1 MSDFDFGELLFGL
14 RTPKEAV
21 YLPTVNKILLQPT
34 SKLVSEL
41 NFERFIRLK
50 LPTWQL
56 WVFFL
61 LFYQFYGRAA
71 LRWPLN
77 GGADYAEEFLIP
89 CQIFHKKI
97 NTTVVLIYLTEFLT
111 HYLIIYLI
119 NFMSWWQCDMLVWVY
134 NMIRCTS
141 WN

>member
-50 LPTWQL
+50 LPTWQ
-56 WVFFL
+56 
-61 LFYQFYGRAA
+61 Q
-71 LRWPLN
+71 
-77 GGADYAEEFLIP
+77 
-89 CQIFHKKI
+89 
-97 NTTVVLIYLTEFLT
+97 
-111 HYLIIYLI
+111 
-119 NFMSWWQCDMLVWVY
+119 
-134 NMIRCTS
+134 
-141 WN
+141 